1 MAAILFNPFDPNSRW
16 MMHSIFA
23 SLYEKEPFRI
33 ALRLKVWL
41 DPKRLA
47 EAQDLGKLMMGTW
60 SDDLKRRLREIEPY
74 RSQLKPAGPRN
85 FHREIIHLHE
95 LPFDR
100 LAERLRG
107 MLGLLFQRQV

>member
-1 MAAILFNPFDPNSRW
+1 MEAILFKLFDLNSRW

-23 SLYEKEPFRI
+23 SLEEKPFQI
-33 ALRLKVWL
+33 VLRLEVWL